1 MQHKESLVLEA
12 IGAKIRFN
20 DDQATDDVKNGGQS
34 YRLYFNNYNK
44 ESKWLEDV
52 DTNKDYSFYSGSTL
66 IMPKD
71 TSNIEV
77 LVKGHETTYGNDADK
92 QGDNTPIE
100 KGEVVGLAVETL
112 DSGSKVFVSGATFFK
127 FRNRWICIFK
137 L

>member
-1 MQHKESLVLEA
+1 MVQH
-12 IGAKIRFN
+12 
-20 DDQATDDVKNGGQS
+20 
-34 YRLYFNNYNK
+34 Y
-44 ESKWLEDV
+44 
-52 DTNKDYSFYSGSTL
+52 

-112 DSGSKVFVSGATFFK
+112 DSGSKVFVSGAY
-127 FRNRWICIFK
+127 IFSDFEIDGYVYSNF
-137 L
+137 